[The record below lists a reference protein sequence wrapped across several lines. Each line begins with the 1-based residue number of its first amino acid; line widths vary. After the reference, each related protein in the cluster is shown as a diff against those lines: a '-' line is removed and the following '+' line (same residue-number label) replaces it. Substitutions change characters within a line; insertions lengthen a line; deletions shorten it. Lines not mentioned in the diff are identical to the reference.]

1 MLGVG
6 IEWAEEFHLV
16 ALGRPGEGVFDTPGS
31 STPRL
36 RWRASRRRRRPAA
49 WFTRIAAVEPD
60 PAEVRVEFALAGS
73 AGDRGPTGTPPC
85 GPWATAGWRSSGH
98 CLTKGVPYDESIH
111 VANRNRALGRVNQP
125 TTLAAWN
132 GG

>member
-60 PAEVRVEFALAGS
+60 PAEVRWSSLLPDRRVTGALPARRPAGPGQPLAG
-73 AGDRGPTGTPPC
+73 DPLGT
-85 GPWATAGWRSSGH
+85 A
-98 CLTKGVPYDESIH
+98 
-111 VANRNRALGRVNQP
+111 
-125 TTLAAWN
+125 
-132 GG
+132 